1 MNEPCH
7 ASEERYIALPVI
19 KSKVVK
25 LLKWI
30 SRQQRRR
37 RGQPMATTSCQYKEN
52 YNNLI
57 LYIYL
62 KGNKIP
68 INFSTKM

>member
-1 MNEPCH
+1 MNKVDEDDDDE
-7 ASEERYIALPVI
+7 AS
-19 KSKVVK
+19 
-25 LLKWI
+25 
-30 SRQQRRR
+30 
-37 RGQPMATTSCQYKEN
+37 QPTTSCRAVQYKGN

>member
-1 MNEPCH
+1 MTMTRPQE
-7 ASEERYIALPVI
+7 ARSVSQSE
-19 KSKVVK
+19 
-25 LLKWI
+25 
-30 SRQQRRR
+30 
-37 RGQPMATTSCQYKEN
+37 YKGN

-68 INFSTKM
+68 INFSTKMYIDTNWLVTMYKYIYIY